1 MFEQYGQQFPQ
12 QFPHVLISYMPK
24 HSNLKSYSNPMGK
37 PLPSRNEMLVFS
49 TQYLFY
55 KTLNIL
61 VFWAGI
67 VSCTRKLPYLTLH

>member
-1 MFEQYGQQFPQ
+1 
-12 QFPHVLISYMPK
+12 
-24 HSNLKSYSNPMGK
+24 MGK
-37 PLPSRNEMLVFS
+37 PLPSRNEIHGFS

-67 VSCTRKLPYLTLH
+67 VSCTRKLPYTALSKMCVQFCLTLA